1 MDLHLA
7 SAIIMFAA
15 AFVPIYLS
23 LKLKSNLR
31 ILTILL
37 AIFILIHGLY
47 HVAYFQGQEF
57 LGEGIFR
64 TLSIVF
70 LIIFGCT
77 FIYIVKLKK
86 EKVTV

>member
-1 MDLHLA
+1 
-7 SAIIMFAA
+7 MFAA
-15 AFVPIYLS
+15 ASVPIYLS

-64 TLSIVF
+64 TLSIAF

-77 FIYIVKLKK
+77 FIYVVKLKK